1 MATNT
6 KQQPKIIRNVIRI
19 GGGMPAQIIS
29 QGQQQQQQQQK
40 SAATPPPLAKVEPK
54 PMVQDTAAVPK
65 SPRPEFLEPI
75 ANAKS
80 PRVNPVELYTM
91 RMAEVW
97 EEEMERPEFW
107 VNKIEQLEKEREK
120 YNKKRGWSA
129 DDLDNVEKI
138 DQEIK
143 FCEYELD
150 ELTKEYDEYE
160 EEYADAYEAV

>member
-1 MATNT
+1 MDAT

-29 QGQQQQQQQQK
+29 QGQQQQHQK

-54 PMVQDTAAVPK
+54 PIVQDTAAVPK

-75 ANAKS
+75 AKS
-80 PRVNPVELYTM
+80 PRVNPVELYKQ
-91 RMAEVW
+91 RMSEVW

-120 YNKKRGWSA
+120 YNTKRGWSA
-129 DDLDNVEKI
+129 DDLDNVERI

-150 ELTKEYDEYE
+150 ELVNNYNEYHE
-160 EEYADAYEAV
+160 EEYEGPYEAV